1 MGSPACAVQSRLRTA
16 AFAAWVAVAVP
27 DAAWAQAGVLA
38 AAARAP
44 APAPASPSPPPAE
57 QRPAAIPV
65 PLVVGAAEEALIAL
79 RAISRQLQEDGG
91 GLGAAAGDDAALRQT
106 LVALRARAKDPA
118 LATATTRALFDL
130 GQEIDRV
137 DLQVRVREEV
147 LRARALGFQAA
158 TEDLARMR
166 AIWALTA
173 EVSARAD
180 APALVLDRV
189 GTVRA
194 RIASVEEGLRDAL
207 ERLARRQAEVAS
219 LRDGV
224 ADAQE
229 SLRQARRTVE
239 RLLLEAES
247 APLWSAFGRGMD
259 AQAARHEAAAT
270 AASLRRYLAQPE
282 ARSGAQVAFF
292 LAATLGLWFLGRGAR
307 RLGASHER
315 GSPARV
321 LEHPVPAAMLLALL
335 GTGVFHPTAPSVYRQ
350 LGLFA
355 ALPVFLLV
363 TRGVVDAEH
372 RAPLL
377 SLAGLFALDRLS
389 DLVLGRSLPGRL
401 GTLSAAL
408 GGVALAW
415 AGLRPGGWAHRLGTG
430 PYARGARRGVGFAL
444 AALALAVVA
453 NVVGNVTLG
462 DRMARGVLLSA
473 LGGVLAAGLVLV
485 LRSAA
490 YVLLRLEGVRRLRV
504 VERHGEL
511 VERRLRTALQ
521 LAAAGI
527 WTVYALG
534 AFDVQDL
541 AFDAAAAVLGHRL
554 KVGSLDI
561 SAGDVLA
568 FAVTLGC
575 AILLARLLAFLLD
588 EAVMPRLD
596 LPRGV
601 SDAISTTARYAVVGL
616 GTLAAVYAS
625 GIDLSRFG
633 LLAGTLGVGIGF
645 GLQNIVNN
653 FVSGLILIYE
663 RPINIGDVIEVG
675 KVTGEVRRIGVR
687 SSTIRTF
694 QGSEVIVPN
703 GNLISTEVV
712 NWTLTDR
719 TRRVEIAV
727 SVAYGSDP
735 EEVRRLLLATLE
747 GRTDLLA
754 TPAPVVLLQ
763 AFGDSSLDFE
773 LRFWPARFDDA
784 VTIASEVRAA
794 ILRALGGAGIEIP
807 FPQRDLRVRTG
818 GADLLQALA
827 RQNVAVAA
835 GGASA
840 PSPERVDAPQPAA
853 GAQSPAPAP
862 AGERR

>member
-1 MGSPACAVQSRLRTA
+1 VTA
-16 AFAAWVAVAVP
+16 AATPTAAV
-27 DAAWAQAGVLA
+27 AQAGVLA

-44 APAPASPSPPPAE
+44 APAPAAREAPAE

-65 PLVVGAAEEALIAL
+65 PLVVGAAEEAAIAL
-79 RAISRQLQEDGG
+79 RAIARQLQDDGG
-91 GLGAAAGDDAALRQT
+91 GLTGAEGDAALRRI
-106 LVALRARAKDPA
+106 LVALRARAKDPG
-118 LATATTRALFDL
+118 LATASTRALFDL
-130 GQEIDRV
+130 GQELDRI
-137 DLQVRVREEV
+137 DLQVRAREEA
-147 LRARALGFQAA
+147 LRARALGFQTA
-158 TEDLARMR
+158 TQDLARMR

-173 EVSARAD
+173 EESTRAD
-180 APALVLDRV
+180 APPLVLERV
-189 GTVRA
+189 ATVRG

-207 ERLARRQAEVAS
+207 ERLASRQAEVAS
-219 LRDGV
+219 LRDGI

-247 APLWSAFGRGMD
+247 APLWSAFGRGVD
-259 AQAARHEAAAT
+259 AEAARREAAAT

-282 ARSGAQVAFF
+282 ARSGAQLAFL
-292 LAATLGLWFLGRGAR
+292 LATAVGLWFLGRGAR
-307 RLGASHER
+307 RLGAGQER
-315 GSPARV
+315 GSPVRV
-321 LEHPVPAAMLLALL
+321 LEHPVLAALLLALL
-335 GTGVFHPTAPSVYRQ
+335 FTGVFHPTAPSVYRQ

-372 RAPLL
+372 RWPLL

-389 DLVLGRSLPGRL
+389 DLVLGSSLPGRL

-415 AGLRPGGWAHRLGTG
+415 AGLRRGGWAHRLGAG
-430 PYARGARRGVGFAL
+430 LYARGARRGVGVAL
-444 AALALAVVA
+444 VALALAAVA
-453 NVVGNVTLG
+453 NVIGNVTLG
-462 DRMARGVLLSA
+462 DRVARGVFLSA

-504 VERHGEL
+504 VERHGDL
-511 VERRLRTALQ
+511 VERRLRTALP
-521 LAAAGI
+521 LAAASI
-527 WTVYALG
+527 WSVYALG
-534 AFDVQDL
+534 AFDVRDL
-541 AFDAAAAVLGHRL
+541 AFDAAAAVLGHRV
-554 KVGSLDI
+554 KVGSLDV

-568 FAVTLGC
+568 FVVTLGC
-575 AILLARLLAFLLD
+575 AVLLARFLAFVLD
-588 EAVMPRLD
+588 EAVMPRLE

-601 SDAISTTARYAVVGL
+601 AGAISTTARYVVVGL

-653 FVSGLILIYE
+653 FVSGLILLYE
-663 RPINIGDVIEVG
+663 RPINVGDVIEVG
-675 KVTGEVRRIGVR
+675 KVMGEVRRIGVR

-719 TRRVEIAV
+719 TRRVDVAV

-735 EEVRRLLLATLE
+735 EQVRRLLLAAVE
-747 GRTDLLA
+747 RRTDVLA
-754 TPAPVVLLQ
+754 TPAPAVLFQ
-763 AFGDSSLDFE
+763 AFGDSALDFE
-773 LRFWPARFDDA
+773 LRFWPSRFEDA
-784 VTIASEVRAA
+784 ITIASEVRAA
-794 ILRALGGAGIEIP
+794 IVRELAAAGVEIP
-807 FPQRDLRVRTG
+807 FPQRDLHLKAD
-818 GADLLQALA
+818 GADLLQTLA
-827 RQNVAVAA
+827 RRNAAVAA
-835 GGASA
+835 TGGPEPTIDPPGRGPATGPGA
-840 PSPERVDAPQPAA
+840 P
-853 GAQSPAPAP
+853 G
-862 AGERR
+862 RRDEQR